1 MEPEPQDEVEL
12 QDSPIPE
19 GEHLA
24 DVGMEMERQKLLEEK
39 KRLEANL
46 AQVLWEDGQEPSE
59 DDVLSWKMRLR
70 EIELELDGKSA
81 ITREDKCICLE
92 VVQAGA
98 VGSLSC
104 AKCGHTFHSS
114 CVAPL
119 LAQADQPCPHCSY
132 NIITGEMTE
141 KQRRDQRAR
150 DHDA

>member
-1 MEPEPQDEVEL
+1 MEPDPQDQVEL
-12 QDSPIPE
+12 QDSPVPE
-19 GEHLA
+19 GEHLV

-92 VVQAGA
+92 VVDA
-98 VGSLSC
+98 VAKVADFRWRKGNLVPAPQNESCHIVVDHKPCGST
-104 AKCGHTFHSS
+104 HHS
-114 CVAPL
+114 
-119 LAQADQPCPHCSY
+119 
-132 NIITGEMTE
+132 
-141 KQRRDQRAR
+141 
-150 DHDA
+150 

>member
-70 EIELELDGKSA
+70 EIELELDGKST
-81 ITREDKCICLE
+81 ITRFTTIMLPCTITAALPPPRTR
-92 VVQAGA
+92 
-98 VGSLSC
+98 SLVPRT
-104 AKCGHTFHSS
+104 A
-114 CVAPL
+114 AQPL
-119 LAQADQPCPHCSY
+119 
-132 NIITGEMTE
+132 
-141 KQRRDQRAR
+141 RDTLRIQ
-150 DHDA
+150 DN